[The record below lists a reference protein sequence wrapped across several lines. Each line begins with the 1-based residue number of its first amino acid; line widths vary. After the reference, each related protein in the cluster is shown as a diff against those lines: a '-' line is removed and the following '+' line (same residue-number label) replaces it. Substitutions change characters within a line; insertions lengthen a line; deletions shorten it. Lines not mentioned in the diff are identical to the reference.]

1 MNNNCGSAQVML
13 SLLVLLFVSAVA
25 TVVAAAV
32 LKLRLR
38 AVAVSSLAVT
48 LCTRDVVNGH
58 LLTDLRPLSCACHS
72 L

>member
-1 MNNNCGSAQVML
+1 ML
-13 SLLVLLFVSAVA
+13 SLLVLLFVSAVT

-38 AVAVSSLAVT
+38 AVSTLAVT
-48 LCTRDVVNGH
+48 HCTRDVVNGH